1 MYIGYLMAFKRI
13 SVDFFSTWNDL
24 KVVCDKVIRCDP
36 ITRDRWNAS
45 FDDVY
50 ALCVSRPVQY
60 ASKLYEEITLLIKNR
75 VIEIHEEISACDD
88 ESLLKSYVQ
97 FWLSFHRGLGF
108 LDRLCGFLNTQYV
121 GLSQPVD
128 TCYGMISTGD
138 EKVNMEIMEL
148 GLSQWKTYLIEPLRD
163 RLTSCLLK
171 EVTGHRT
178 GCELQPLCIVPCLD
192 SFKQVDELKGC
203 MKTSLDVYQQLFEA
217 PLLESTRIYYSSWA
231 ERMETSLE
239 CTDYVAQVPFRL
251 LALALR
257 TDETERA
264 KKFYKSSLPSIEKL
278 FKDIIVQ
285 QRLDFLNASVSTFIK
300 DENKQ
305 GEALLLVL
313 YVQILSLMNIFQLL
327 SPTNQCSEL
336 LNCFGSHVKSL
347 VNAAIA
353 TMPIDPNLAPSYFV
367 ESLLDLRTRFVSFID
382 EVFEG
387 TSSFRNEMDKA
398 FGQAVNSS
406 PKSTTM
412 PRLTA
417 LLSNVRAA
425 EYLSRYMDTL
435 LRKSPKHCSEAELEA
450 KLTASITLF
459 KYIEEKDIFRKVRPL
474 VYLAP
479 LWTTY
484 TSALLDTEESAI
496 NQLNKVCGYEFTSK
510 FQRMFNDIQ
519 LAPDLNSN
527 FQRYLSERGLQ
538 FRFTPH
544 FDVLTV
550 FKHTLVNHP
559 VVFNFFFFFCPQLS
573 AWPISL
579 KNATEF
585 SLPSDLLSVNTH
597 FEEFYRAAY
606 NGRRLRWAQ
615 SHSTTELRCC
625 YTDKPYVI
633 SLSSLNAAV
642 LLLFESLDVDQLSV
656 ADLCLGLQPR
666 VADTSQ
672 TTTST
677 TTAPHTTSDGGP
689 MAMDSVQPSA
699 AAPSSAGPHS
709 APHAPSSSLAQ
720 SLDADALRRAVLPL
734 VEANVLSLQTSDSS
748 LGPNALS
755 ENTIIA
761 LNHNFTS
768 KRLRIK
774 ISYFPQTRESAQ
786 EEAERGEKEVEEDRR
801 FFTQAAIVRIMKV
814 RKTCKHTILIK
825 CVLDMAKGRFQPA
838 VPLIKRC
845 IENLIEK
852 GYLERSPNDPDQY
865 NYLA

>member
-1 MYIGYLMAFKRI
+1 
-13 SVDFFSTWNDL
+13 
-24 KVVCDKVIRCDP
+24 
-36 ITRDRWNAS
+36 
-45 FDDVY
+45 
-50 ALCVSRPVQY
+50 
-60 ASKLYEEITLLIKNR
+60 
-75 VIEIHEEISACDD
+75 
-88 ESLLKSYVQ
+88 
-97 FWLSFHRGLGF
+97 
-108 LDRLCGFLNTQYV
+108 
-121 GLSQPVD
+121 
-128 TCYGMISTGD
+128 
-138 EKVNMEIMEL
+138 
-148 GLSQWKTYLIEPLRD
+148 
-163 RLTSCLLK
+163 
-171 EVTGHRT
+171 
-178 GCELQPLCIVPCLD
+178 
-192 SFKQVDELKGC
+192 

-217 PLLESTRIYYSSWA
+217 PLLENTRTYYSSWA
-231 ERMETSLE
+231 EGMETSLE
-239 CTDYVAQVPFRL
+239 CTDYIAQ
-251 LALALR
+251 ALTLR
-257 TDETERA
+257 RDETERA

-285 QRLDFLNASVSTFIK
+285 QRLDFLNASVPTFIK

-305 GEALLLVL
+305 A
-313 YVQILSLMNIFQLL
+313 LMNIFQLL
-327 SPTNQCSEL
+327 SPTNQCAEL
-336 LNCFGSHVKSL
+336 LNCFGSHVRTL

-353 TMPIDPNLAPSYFV
+353 ALPGDPNLAPSYFV
-367 ESLLDLRTRFVSFID
+367 ESLLDLRNRFVTFIE

-387 TSSFRNEMDKA
+387 MSSFRNEMDKA

-406 PKSTTM
+406 PKSTTQ
-412 PRLTA
+412 PR
-417 LLSNVRAA
+417 SNVRAA

-435 LRKSPKHCSEAELEA
+435 LRKSSKHCSDAELEA

-459 KYIEEKDIFRKVRPL
+459 KYIEEKDIFRKHYQRHL
-474 VYLAP
+474 CYRLIFGS
-479 LWTTY
+479 
-484 TSALLDTEESAI
+484 SALLDVEESAI

-527 FQRYLSERGLQ
+527 FQRYLSERGVQ
-538 FRFTPH
+538 VRFAPH
-544 FDVLTV
+544 FDVLT
-550 FKHTLVNHP
+550 
-559 VVFNFFFFFCPQLS
+559 LS

-597 FEEFYRAAY
+597 FEEFYKAAY

-615 SHSTTELRCC
+615 SYSTAELRCC
-625 YTDKPYVI
+625 YTDKPYII

-642 LLLFESLDVDQLSV
+642 LLLFESLDVDQLSI
-656 ADLCLGLQPR
+656 ADLRLGLQPR

-672 TTTST
+672 TTATSVS
-677 TTAPHTTSDGGP
+677 ATSDSGP
-689 MAMDSVQPSA
+689 MAVDSVQPSA
-699 AAPSSAGPHS
+699 AADAHTATSSVV
-709 APHAPSSSLAQ
+709 Q
-720 SLDADALRRAVLPL
+720 SLDADAIRRAVLPL
-734 VEANVLSLQTSDSS
+734 VEANILSLRTFDSS
-748 LGPNALS
+748 QGPNALQ
-755 ENTIIA
+755 ENAIIA
-761 LNHNFTS
+761 LNPEFTS

-814 RKTCKHTILIK
+814 RKTCKHTMLIK